1 MNFIERVLIEKAGQ
15 INGVRDKWDKWGQDK
30 WGQSKINR

>member
-15 INGVRDKWDKWGQDK
+15 INGVRDKW
-30 WGQSKINR
+30 GQSKIKSSKYFILL